1 MADTVAFLNEE
12 CRMKNE
18 EYGCVN
24 IIIHSLKIEG
34 FFVYNNHG
42 KMK

>member
-1 MADTVAFLNEE
+1 MGQH
-12 CRMKNE
+12 
-18 EYGCVN
+18 GCIN
-24 IIIHSLKIEG
+24 IIIQSLKIEG